1 MTTLIKIMD
10 NIKCNIFLLKI
21 TVTQATTS
29 VSLSNS
35 KVQAWENHL
44 YSNSEYSILLNS
56 CFAKNKP
63 VNRNTLNSCAHN
75 LGLAWFCCENALRGV
90 SETVETCF
98 AKGLQ
103 HLSCQ
108 SERFFDT
115 CKNGRASFIRTAGYL
130 SKKSIHRQLAEDLLV
145 FQMCY
150 GEQRPPWNTEGRS
163 PTDQNSYIWPGSFR
177 GENAGR
183 ARPTPIGCICRL
195 QLGSEWRDEEK
206 QKSINSTPKH
216 LTEYFLWHLA
226 CDEH

>member
-1 MTTLIKIMD
+1 MTS
-10 NIKCNIFLLKI
+10 
-21 TVTQATTS
+21 S

-35 KVQAWENHL
+35 KVQTWEIHL
-44 YSNSEYSILLNS
+44 YSNSVHSILLNS
-56 CFAKNKP
+56 WLRQNKP

-75 LGLAWFCCENALRGV
+75 LALAWFCCEKTLRGV

-115 CKNGRASFIRTAGYL
+115 CKNGQASFMRTAGYL

-150 GEQRPPWNTEGRS
+150 SEQRPPREHRGPITHWSEFLYLTRVFQRGKRQKGPLGR
-163 PTDQNSYIWPGSFR
+163 IGS
-177 GENAGR
+177 
-183 ARPTPIGCICRL
+183 
-195 QLGSEWRDEEK
+195 
-206 QKSINSTPKH
+206 
-216 LTEYFLWHLA
+216 
-226 CDEH
+226 